1 MARIRSIHPTLFTD
15 EAFASLSMAA
25 RVLLLGLWT
34 EADDQGVFDWKP
46 ITLKMRIMPVDNVSV
61 PDLLLELEGWNAI
74 KKFEQDGKPFGAI
87 RNFCKFQ
94 KPKTPKYRPLKLEEV
109 RNYVASSYPIPEMN
123 GGEASSFPQNVETSA
138 LMEEGGGN
146 REEEEEKESSPS
158 PAAPGA
164 SDDFS
169 RFKSAYPR
177 RDGANPWP
185 PAEKK
190 FNALVKTGVNPEI
203 IIAAARALA
212 LEEGKLGNVGT
223 KFIPKAINW
232 LNQQSF
238 QDYAAVSFSSS
249 SEPAEINWDGVLS
262 FYKKTGVWTRDVGPD
277 PDSIAC
283 RAPRDLLEKYG
294 IRTVQ

>member
-1 MARIRSIHPTLFTD
+1 MKTFSVKNFEKFQHYKDRAPPWIKLYNGLLEDYEFGGLPDASKMHLIAIWLLASRSDNKIPFDAKWVSNRIN
-15 EAFASLSMAA
+15 A
-25 RVLLLGLWT
+25 T
-34 EADDQGVFDWKP
+34 E
-46 ITLKMRIMPVDNVSV
+46 PVD
-61 PDLLLELEGWNAI
+61 LELLVKSGFI
-74 KKFEQDGKPFGAI
+74 VVDQ
-87 RNFCKFQ
+87 
-94 KPKTPKYRPLKLEEV
+94 EEK
-109 RNYVASSYPIPEMN
+109 SSD
-123 GGEASSFPQNVETSA
+123 SSQLAKCLSR
-138 LMEEGGGN
+138 EEGQDQN
-146 REEEEEKESSPS
+146 IEKSRGDSPS

-164 SDDFS
+164 SEDFS

-249 SEPAEINWDGVLS
+249 SEPAPVDWDGVLS

-294 IRTVQ
+294 IRSVQ